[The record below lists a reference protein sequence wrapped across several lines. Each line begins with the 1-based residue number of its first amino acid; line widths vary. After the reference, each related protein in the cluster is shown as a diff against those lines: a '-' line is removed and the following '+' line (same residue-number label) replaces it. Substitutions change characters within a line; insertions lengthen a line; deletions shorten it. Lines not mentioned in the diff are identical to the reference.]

1 MDAAGCHLGFNDLE
15 TEAQLSS
22 IRYCTTPSG
31 QTAIESKEDARK
43 RGVRSPDRAEAMVLA
58 FWKVIPRVQTVDYTQ
73 HVEISRY

>member
-1 MDAAGCHLGFNDLE
+1 MQRGAISGLNDLE

-22 IRYCTTPSG
+22 VRYRTTPSG

-58 FWKVIPRVQTVDYTQ
+58 FWRVIPRVQTLNYTQ
-73 HVEISRY
+73 DIEFSRY